1 MKKIVSFV
9 LFCALFLAAVTAV
22 AAATAEPP
30 LLVDDAGLLSTSEKK
45 DLLDLLSEVS
55 EKNKLNVAIV
65 TVNTTGRKSARDF
78 ADDYFDENG
87 YGYGDSEDGILLLIA
102 MREREWYI
110 TTAGR
115 AIRIFTDAGLDYIG
129 DRVADHLSDGE
140 YAKGFETFADLCDD
154 YIAQAKTGAPYDNGN
169 LPKGDFPLGENLLI
183 SAIIGIVVGLV
194 SVCVMASKL
203 KTVRSKAGAS
213 DYTKKGSFNVTEMRD
228 LYLYR
233 TVSSTPRADTSHS
246 GGGSSTHRS
255 SSGVSHGGRGGRF

>member
-1 MKKIVSFV
+1 MKKILSIV
-9 LFCALFLAAVTAV
+9 LFCVFFLSAACSVAAVTSDP
-22 AAATAEPP
+22 T
-30 LLVDDAGLLSTSEKK
+30 LLVDDAGLLSTSEEK
-45 DLLDLLSEVS
+45 DLLDLLSEIS
-55 EKNKLNVAIV
+55 EKNKLNVAVV
-65 TVNTTGRKSARDF
+65 TVNTLGRKSARTF

-87 YGYGDSEDGILLLIA
+87 YGYGDSEDGVLLLIA

-129 DRVADHLSDGE
+129 DRVADSLSDGE
-140 YAKGFETFADLCDD
+140 YAEGFETFADLCDD
-154 YIAQAKTGAPYDNGN
+154 YIAQAKSGAPYDYGN
-169 LPKGDFPLGENLLI
+169 LPKGSFPLGKYLLI
-183 SAIIGIVVGLV
+183 SAVIGIAVGFV

-203 KTVRSKAGAS
+203 KTVRATAGAS
-213 DYTKKGSFNVTEMRD
+213 SYTKAGSFRVTEQRD

-246 GGGSSTHRS
+246 GGGSSTHHS